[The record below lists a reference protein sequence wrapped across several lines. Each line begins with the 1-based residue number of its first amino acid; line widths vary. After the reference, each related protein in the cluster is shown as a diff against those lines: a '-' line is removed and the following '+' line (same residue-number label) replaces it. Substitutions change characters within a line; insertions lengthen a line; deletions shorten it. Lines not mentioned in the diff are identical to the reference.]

1 MSDKTY
7 VTGDKGKSA
16 SETQPTSQIGATLE
30 ALFATIENR
39 KNISAAE
46 NSYTKQLLDGKLDDL
61 LKKVSEESLESCLAA
76 KECEIMRA
84 SLEKEHAG
92 HATRQ
97 ETTQDAA
104 NSAGKATAQGYDS
117 SADQPTTQ
125 DAANSADQPTAQ
137 GATNSANKATAQDGG
152 HAADPASI
160 PVNPTDPDSHPITKT
175 MQSFNESLQL
185 SQAVQESIQIQET
198 AKALDEG
205 IDHMR
210 YEAADVIYHLLVLLA
225 RFDVT
230 LDELAAELNMRMR
243 EDERPDGCVML
254 QPEHVRRGK

>member
-7 VTGDKGKSA
+7 VTGDTGQPTSA
-16 SETQPTSQIGATLE
+16 SQPTSQIGATLE

-39 KNISAAE
+39 KNASSAE
-46 NSYTKQLLDGKLDDL
+46 SSYTKQLLDGKLDDL

-84 SLEKEHAG
+84 SLEKQHKGLSAKQETTQGAADFEG
-92 HATRQ
+92 ETTAQGAATS
-97 ETTQDAA
+97 EEKSTTQDAA
-104 NSAGKATAQGYDS
+104 NSG
-117 SADQPTTQ
+117 DQ
-125 DAANSADQPTAQ
+125 
-137 GATNSANKATAQDGG
+137 KTAQDGG
-152 HAADPASI
+152 HAANPADI
-160 PVNPTDPDSHPITKT
+160 PANPTDPDSHPITKT

-198 AKALDEG
+198 AKSLDEG

-225 RFDVT
+225 RFDVS